1 MDWRLR
7 VCWLLVQRQV
17 FVGLMYF
24 GGDGL
29 RISHRM
35 EVLRGYDWKMRML
48 WMLILREI
56 LISSNFFEKLN
67 LIT

>member
-1 MDWRLR
+1 
-7 VCWLLVQRQV
+7 
-17 FVGLMYF
+17 MYF

-35 EVLRGYDWKMRML
+35 EVLRGYEWKMGML

-56 LISSNFFEKLN
+56 RIRSRFLSSTEFY
-67 LIT
+67 